1 MSTNDVSR
9 STSLPPEEWRNRKE
23 GVMSA
28 TLAPSTPASQSPT
41 APRALTARP
50 AILRPI
56 FTALAVFVAF
66 GGMGLGIALIT
77 GATVVFNVLV
87 FTMFAI
93 LWIAFAAALAFSPGT
108 VDDLWLQTRR
118 LPLLIQ
124 GVVWLLFLPLMIGLW
139 IWERTW
145 SLPIRLVLIIAI
157 GVWNV
162 YMFFP
167 LSL

>member
-1 MSTNDVSR
+1 
-9 STSLPPEEWRNRKE
+9 
-23 GVMSA
+23 MSA
-28 TLAPSTPASQSPT
+28 TLAPSTPANQAPT
-41 APRALTARP
+41 EQRARTASP
-50 AILRPI
+50 AILRPTL
-56 FTALAVFVAF
+56 TALAVFVAF
-66 GGMGLGIALIT
+66 GGIGLGIALMA

-87 FTMFAI
+87 FLMFAI
-93 LWIAFAAALAFSPGT
+93 LWIAFAAALAFSPRT
-108 VDDLWLQTRR
+108 VDDLWHRTRL

-124 GVVWLLFLPLMIGLW
+124 AMVWLLFLPLMIGLW

-145 SLPIRLVLIIAI
+145 SLPIRLVLIISL

>member
-1 MSTNDVSR
+1 
-9 STSLPPEEWRNRKE
+9 
-23 GVMSA
+23 MSA
-28 TLAPSTPASQSPT
+28 TLAPSTQTSQSPT
-41 APRALTARP
+41 AQPARTARQ

-56 FTALAVFVAF
+56 VTALAVFVAF
-66 GGMGLGIALIT
+66 GGIGLAIALIS

-93 LWIAFAAALAFSPGT
+93 LWIAFVAALAFSPWT
-108 VDDLWLQTRR
+108 LDDLWHQTRR
-118 LPLLIQ
+118 LPLVIQ

-145 SLPIRLVLIIAI
+145 SLPIRLVLVIAL
-157 GVWNV
+157 GGWNV

-167 LSL
+167 LSF

>member
-1 MSTNDVSR
+1 
-9 STSLPPEEWRNRKE
+9 
-23 GVMSA
+23 MSA

-41 APRALTARP
+41 EQPARTAPP

-56 FTALAVFVAF
+56 LTTLAVLVVF
-66 GGMGLGIALIT
+66 GGIGLAIALIT

-93 LWIAFAAALAFSPGT
+93 LWIAFVAALAFSPGT
-108 VDDLWLQTRR
+108 LDDLWHQTRR

-145 SLPIRLVLIIAI
+145 SLLIRLVLIIAL

>member
-1 MSTNDVSR
+1 
-9 STSLPPEEWRNRKE
+9 
-23 GVMSA
+23 MSA

-41 APRALTARP
+41 QQPARTAPP

-56 FTALAVFVAF
+56 VTALAVFVAF
-66 GGMGLGIALIT
+66 GGIGLGIALIT

-87 FTMFAI
+87 FTLFAI
-93 LWIAFAAALAFSPGT
+93 LWIAFLAALAFSPGT
-108 VDDLWLQTRR
+108 LDHLWHRTRR

-124 GVVWLLFLPLMIGLW
+124 GVVWLLCLPLMIGLW

-145 SLPIRLVLIIAI
+145 SVPIRLVLVIAL

>member
-1 MSTNDVSR
+1 
-9 STSLPPEEWRNRKE
+9 
-23 GVMSA
+23 MSA
-28 TLAPSTPASQSPT
+28 TLAPSTPAKQSPT
-41 APRALTARP
+41 KEHARTAPP
-50 AILRPI
+50 AMLRPI
-56 FTALAVFVAF
+56 LTALAVFVAF
-66 GGMGLGIALIT
+66 GGIGLGLALTT

-93 LWIAFAAALAFSPGT
+93 LWVAFVTALALSPGT
-108 VDDLWLQTRR
+108 LDDLWHQTRR

-124 GVVWLLFLPLMIGLW
+124 GVVWLLFLPLMIGLL

-145 SLPIRLVLIIAI
+145 PLPIRLVLIIGL

-167 LSL
+167 QNL

>member
-1 MSTNDVSR
+1 
-9 STSLPPEEWRNRKE
+9 
-23 GVMSA
+23 MSA

-41 APRALTARP
+41 EQPARTAPP

-56 FTALAVFVAF
+56 LTALAVFVAF
-66 GGMGLGIALIT
+66 GGIGLGIALIT

-93 LWIAFAAALAFSPGT
+93 LWIAFVAALAFSPGT
-108 VDDLWLQTRR
+108 LDDLWHQTRR

-145 SLPIRLVLIIAI
+145 SLLIRLVLIIAL